1 MDYTEQITMLE
12 TQLEQMQSTLE
23 QTNELVA
30 TSCETL
36 GYITGFGVFVIV
48 VVLCV
53 FTYKFFR
60 MFF

>member
-1 MDYTEQITMLE
+1 MDTA
-12 TQLEQMQSTLE
+12 TQLEQMQTQLGELQTALE
-23 QTNELVA
+23 RTNEIVA
-30 TSCETL
+30 TSCDML

-48 VVLCV
+48 VILCV